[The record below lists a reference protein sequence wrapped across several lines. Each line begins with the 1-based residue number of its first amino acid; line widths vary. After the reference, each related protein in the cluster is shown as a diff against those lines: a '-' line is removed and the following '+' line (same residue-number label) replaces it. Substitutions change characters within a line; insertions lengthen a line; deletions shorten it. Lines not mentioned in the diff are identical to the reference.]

1 MKQKFDKILGKLVLS
16 VRESPMVD
24 GQLPLGQT
32 PPLDKGPLGHL
43 PPYDKSQ
50 IAL

>member
-43 PPYDKSQ
+43 PHMTK
-50 IAL
+50 AR